1 MEENYLIFEH
11 LPPAKLLLKC
21 AVPAA
26 FSMIFS
32 GLYSIA
38 DGIFVGR
45 CIGSDA
51 LAAVNL
57 VMPLIAIAFSL
68 AELIATGSSVQL
80 ATLLGQKEYDRANRT
95 FSVCIKVI
103 VGMSFLIG
111 LVFFFLCKPML
122 VVMGA
127 GGYALQYS
135 IEYIRIYA
143 VFAPLI
149 IVFFAVDNYLRICGK
164 QNYSMILNIV
174 TAVLNIVLDFLLI
187 VVLRQGIWAAALA
200 SCISISLGTLMA
212 FYPFIGNKLSLK
224 FVAGSIPL
232 KQFAQLAANGAS
244 EFFGSIAGSVFS
256 FILNIV
262 LLSIGGATAV
272 AAMSVVMYVESLVA
286 SMLFGMVDSVQPAI
300 SYCKG
305 AGLHKRV
312 WALEKWVLAVAAVL
326 SITVCLILRYCG
338 AFVVPF
344 FVKPGETE
352 LLTLSIHVMRLY
364 ALSYL
369 VNWIDGCL
377 SGFLTALGQAERSFT
392 VSIMGTLVLPLV
404 GLAILVPSMRLDG
417 VCLMPLLSG
426 AANAVLA
433 IILVITMRKNC
444 KNIKNVKTENEK
456 HHRRSC

>member
-1 MEENYLIFEH
+1 MEANYLMFEK
-11 LPPAKLLLKC
+11 LSPAKLLLKC

-26 FSMIFS
+26 MSMIFS
-32 GLYSIA
+32 GLYSVV

-57 VMPLIAIAFSL
+57 VMPLITIAFSL

-80 ATLLGQKEYDRANRT
+80 ATLLGQKERDQANRT

-111 LVFFFLCKPML
+111 LVFFFLCKPL
-122 VVMGA
+122 LTLMGA
-127 GGYALQYS
+127 DGIALQYS
-135 IEYIRIYA
+135 VEYIRVYA

-149 IVFFAVDNYLRICGK
+149 IVFFAIDNYLRICGK
-164 QNYSMILNIV
+164 QNYSMMLNIV

-187 VVLRQGIWAAALA
+187 VVLRQGIRAAALT
-200 SCISISLGTLMA
+200 SCISISVGTVMA
-212 FYPFIGNKLSLK
+212 FYPFFRNKLELK
-224 FVAGSIPL
+224 FVAGNIPF
-232 KQFAQLAANGAS
+232 KQFAQLAANGSS
-244 EFFGSIAGSVFS
+244 EFFSSIAGSIFS

-286 SMLFGMVDSVQPAI
+286 SMLFGMVDSMQPAI

-312 WALEKWVLAVAAVL
+312 WTLEKYVLTAAAVL
-326 SITVCLILRYCG
+326 SVAVCLVLRYCG
-338 AFVVPF
+338 TFVVPF

-352 LLTLSIHVMRLY
+352 LLTLSIHAMRLY

-377 SGFLTALGQAERSFT
+377 SGFLTALGQAGRSFV
-392 VSIMGTLVLPLV
+392 VSIMGTLVLPLA
-404 GLAILVPSMRLDG
+404 GLAVLVPSMGLDG
-417 VCLMPLLSG
+417 VCLTPLLSG
-426 AANAVLA
+426 TASAVLA
-433 IILVITMRKNC
+433 IVLVMTMRKGGNHAE
-444 KNIKNVKTENEK
+444 IESEK
-456 HHRRSC
+456 HL

>member
-1 MEENYLIFEH
+1 MGETDLLFEQ

-68 AELIATGSSVQL
+68 AELIAAGSSVQL

-95 FSVCIKVI
+95 FSVCIKII

-111 LVFFFLCKPML
+111 MVFFFLSKPML
-122 VVMGA
+122 AVMGA
-127 GGYALQYS
+127 DGLALQYGM
-135 IEYIRIYA
+135 EYIRVYA

-149 IVFFAVDNYLRICGK
+149 IVFFAIDNYLRICGK
-164 QNYSMILNIV
+164 QNYSMMLNIV
-174 TAVLNIVLDFLLI
+174 TAVLNVVLDFLLI
-187 VVLRQGIWAAALA
+187 VVLRKGIWAAALA
-200 SCISISLGTLMA
+200 SCISISAGTGMA
-212 FYPFIGNKLSLK
+212 FYPFIRNRLNLK
-224 FVAGSIPL
+224 FVAGSIPF
-232 KQFAQLAANGAS
+232 KQFVQLTANGSS

-262 LLSIGGATAV
+262 LLSVGGATAV

-312 WALEKWVLAVAAVL
+312 WALEKRVLAAAAVL
-326 SITVCLILRYCG
+326 SVAVCVILRYCG
-338 AFVVPF
+338 DFVIPF

-352 LLTLSIHVMRLY
+352 LLTLSVHAMSLY

-369 VNWIDGCL
+369 VNWVDGCL
-377 SGFLTALGQAERSFT
+377 SGFLTALGQAGRSFV
-392 VSIMGTLVLPLV
+392 VSVMGTLVFPLSA
-404 GLAILVPSMRLDG
+404 LAILVPSMGLDG
-417 VCLMPLLSG
+417 VCLMPLFSG

-444 KNIKNVKTENEK
+444 RNVETNNKK
-456 HHRRSC
+456 HIEGVIE

>member
-1 MEENYLIFEH
+1 MEQNYSIFET
-11 LPPAKLLLKC
+11 LPPTKLLIKC

-26 FSMIFS
+26 LSMIFS

-57 VMPLIAIAFSL
+57 VMPLISIAFSL

-80 ATLLGQKEYDRANRT
+80 ATLLGRKEQDWANRT
-95 FSVCIKVI
+95 FSVCVKVI

-111 LVFFFLCKPML
+111 LAFFFLCKPML
-122 VVMGA
+122 LLMGA
-127 GGYALQYS
+127 DGNALQYS
-135 IEYIRIYA
+135 IEYIRVYA

-164 QNYSMILNIV
+164 QNYSMTLNIV
-174 TAVLNIVLDFLLI
+174 TAVLNIVLDFVLI

-200 SCISISLGTLMA
+200 SCISISVGTVMA
-212 FYPFIGNKLSLK
+212 FYPFVRNKLELK
-224 FVAGSIPL
+224 FVAGTIPFE
-232 KQFAQLAANGAS
+232 QFVRLAANGSS
-244 EFFGSIAGSVFS
+244 EFFSSIAGSIFS

-262 LLSIGGATAV
+262 LFSIGGATAV

-286 SMLFGMVDSVQPAI
+286 SMLFGMVDSMQPAI

-305 AGLHKRV
+305 AGLSKRV
-312 WALEKWVLAVAAVL
+312 WALEKRVLAAAVVL
-326 SITVCLILRYCG
+326 SVAVCFVLRHFG

-352 LLTLSIHVMRLY
+352 LLTLSIHAMKLY

-369 VNWIDGCL
+369 INWVDGCL
-377 SGFLTALGQAERSFT
+377 SGFLTALGQAGRSF
-392 VSIMGTLVLPLV
+392 VASITGTLVFPLA
-404 GLAILVPSMRLDG
+404 GLALLVPSMGLDG
-417 VCLMPLLSG
+417 VCLMPFFSG
-426 AANAVLA
+426 AAGAVLA
-433 IILVITMRKNC
+433 IILVTTIKKNH
-444 KNIKNVKTENEK
+444 KDKEL
-456 HHRRSC
+456 

>member
-1 MEENYLIFEH
+1 MFEK
-11 LPPAKLLLKC
+11 LPPGKLLLKC

-26 FSMIFS
+26 LSMIFS

-80 ATLLGQKEYDRANRT
+80 ATLLGQKDHDLANRT

-122 VVMGA
+122 AVMGA
-127 GGYALQYS
+127 DGRALQYS
-135 IEYIRIYA
+135 IEYIRVYA

-164 QNYSMILNIV
+164 QNYSMVLNIV

-187 VVLRQGIWAAALA
+187 VVFRKGIQAAALA
-200 SCISISLGTLMA
+200 SCISISVGTVMA
-212 FYPFIGNKLSLK
+212 FYPFVRKRLKLK
-224 FVAGSIPL
+224 FVAGSIPF
-232 KQFAQLAANGAS
+232 KQFVQLAENGSS

-256 FILNIV
+256 FVLNIV
-262 LLSIGGATAV
+262 LLSVGGATAV

-286 SMLFGMVDSVQPAI
+286 SMLFGMVDSMQPAI

-305 AGLHKRV
+305 AGLHERV
-312 WALEKWVLAVAAVL
+312 WELEKWVLAVAAAL
-326 SITVCLILRYCG
+326 SMAVCLILRYCG

-344 FVKPGETE
+344 FVKPGDTE
-352 LLTLSIHVMRLY
+352 LLTLSIHAMRLY

-377 SGFLTALGQAERSFT
+377 SGFLTALGQAGRSF
-392 VSIMGTLVLPLV
+392 VISIMGTLVFPLV
-404 GLAILVPSMRLDG
+404 GLAILVPSMGLDG
-417 VCLMPLLSG
+417 VCLMPLFSG
-426 AANAVLA
+426 IVSAALA
-433 IILVITMRKNC
+433 IVLVTTMKKNC
-444 KNIKNVKTENEK
+444 KNIEADNE
-456 HHRRSC
+456 SV

>member
-1 MEENYLIFEH
+1 MEANYLIFEN
-11 LPPAKLLLKC
+11 LPPGNLLLKC
-21 AVPAA
+21 AIPAA
-26 FSMIFS
+26 MSMIFS

-80 ATLLGQKEYDRANRT
+80 AMLLGQKKQDQANRT

-122 VVMGA
+122 TFMGA
-127 GGYALQYS
+127 DGIALQYS
-135 IEYIRIYA
+135 IEYIRVYA

-149 IVFFAVDNYLRICGK
+149 IVFFAIDNYLRICGK
-164 QNYSMILNIV
+164 QNYSMMLNIV
-174 TAVLNIVLDFLLI
+174 TAVLNIALDFLLI
-187 VVLRQGIWAAALA
+187 VVLNQGIRAAALT
-200 SCISISLGTLMA
+200 SCISISVGTVMA
-212 FYPFIGNKLSLK
+212 FYPFLRNKLELK
-224 FVAGSIPL
+224 FVTGNIPF
-232 KQFAQLAANGAS
+232 KQFAQLAANGSS
-244 EFFGSIAGSVFS
+244 EFFSSIAGSVFS

-262 LLSIGGATAV
+262 LLYLGGATAV

-286 SMLFGMVDSVQPAI
+286 SMLFGMVDSIQPAI

-312 WALEKWVLAVAAVL
+312 WTLERYVLTAAAVL
-326 SITVCLILRYCG
+326 SVAVCLVLRYCG
-338 AFVVPF
+338 TFVVPF

-352 LLTLSIHVMRLY
+352 LLTLSIHAMRLY

-377 SGFLTALGQAERSFT
+377 SGFLTALGQAGRSFFS
-392 VSIMGTLVLPLV
+392 SIMGTLVLPLA
-404 GLAILVPSMRLDG
+404 GLAVLVPSMGLDG
-417 VCLMPLLSG
+417 VCLTPLFSG
-426 AANAVLA
+426 TISAVLA
-433 IILVITMRKNC
+433 IILVMTMRKDC
-444 KNIKNVKTENEK
+444 KSRNFQ
-456 HHRRSC
+456 

>member
-1 MEENYLIFEH
+1 MEANYLMFEK

-26 FSMIFS
+26 MSMIFS
-32 GLYSIA
+32 GLYSVV

-57 VMPLIAIAFSL
+57 VMPLITIAFSL

-80 ATLLGQKEYDRANRT
+80 ATLLGQKERDQANRT

-111 LVFFFLCKPML
+111 LIFFFLCKPL
-122 VVMGA
+122 LTWMGA
-127 GGYALQYS
+127 NGIALLYS
-135 IEYIRIYA
+135 IEYIRVYA

-149 IVFFAVDNYLRICGK
+149 IVFFAIDNYLRICGK
-164 QNYSMILNIV
+164 QNYSMMLNIV
-174 TAVLNIVLDFLLI
+174 TAVLNIALDFLLI
-187 VVLRQGIWAAALA
+187 VVLRQEIRAAALT
-200 SCISISLGTLMA
+200 SCISISVGTVMA
-212 FYPFIGNKLSLK
+212 FYPFFRNKLELK
-224 FVAGSIPL
+224 FVAGNIPF
-232 KQFAQLAANGAS
+232 KQFAQLAANGSS
-244 EFFGSIAGSVFS
+244 EFFSSIASSIFS

-286 SMLFGMVDSVQPAI
+286 SMLFGMADSMQPAI

-312 WALEKWVLAVAAVL
+312 WTLEKYVLTAAAVL
-326 SITVCLILRYCG
+326 SVAVCFVLRYCG
-338 AFVVPF
+338 TFVVPF

-352 LLTLSIHVMRLY
+352 LLTLSNHAMRLY

-377 SGFLTALGQAERSFT
+377 SGFLTALGQAGRSFV
-392 VSIMGTLVLPLV
+392 VSIMGTLVLPLA
-404 GLAILVPSMRLDG
+404 GLAILVPSMGLDG
-417 VCLMPLLSG
+417 VCLTPLLSG
-426 AANAVLA
+426 AVSAVLA
-433 IILVITMRKNC
+433 VVLVMTMRKGGNHAE
-444 KNIKNVKTENEK
+444 IESEK
-456 HHRRSC
+456 HL

>member
-1 MEENYLIFEH
+1 MEEDYLMFEK

-26 FSMIFS
+26 LSMIFS

-38 DGIFVGR
+38 DGIFVGH

-57 VMPLIAIAFSL
+57 VMPLIAIAFAL

-80 ATLLGQKEYDRANRT
+80 ATLLGRKDNDRANRT
-95 FSVCIKVI
+95 FSVCVKVI

-111 LVFFFLCKPML
+111 MVFFFLCKPL
-122 VVMGA
+122 LKLMGA

-135 IEYIRIYA
+135 IEYIRVYA

-164 QNYSMILNIV
+164 QNYSMVLNVV

-187 VVLRQGIWAAALA
+187 VVLRKGIWAAALA
-200 SCISISLGTLMA
+200 SCISISAGTVMA
-212 FYPFIGNKLSLK
+212 FYPFVRNRLSLK
-224 FVAGSIPL
+224 FVDGSIPF
-232 KQFAQLAANGAS
+232 KQLARLVANGSS

-262 LLSIGGATAV
+262 LLSVGGATAV

-286 SMLFGMVDSVQPAI
+286 SMLFGMVDSIQPAI
-300 SYCKG
+300 SYCNG
-305 AGLHKRV
+305 AGLYKKV
-312 WALEKWVLAVAAVL
+312 WTLEKWVLAVAAVL
-326 SITVCLILRYCG
+326 SLAVCLILRYCG

-344 FVKPGETE
+344 FVKPGDTE
-352 LLTLSIHVMRLY
+352 LLILSIHAMSLY
-364 ALSYL
+364 SLSYL
-369 VNWIDGCL
+369 VNWVDGCL
-377 SGFLTALGQAERSFT
+377 SGFLTALGQAGRSLI
-392 VSIMGTLVLPLV
+392 VSVMGTLVFPLA
-404 GLAILVPSMRLDG
+404 GLLIMVPSMGLDG

-426 AANAVLA
+426 AVNALLA
-433 IILVITMRKNC
+433 IVLVITMK
-444 KNIKNVKTENEK
+444 KIPAPD
-456 HHRRSC
+456 